1 MNGYLQNLLLLL
13 RVPGCHYCL
22 KTETSSYY
30 LAVDTLNT
38 AVNDVSACCAVRELN
53 CLINYELSTLAVPYC
68 RYLVPGAGAV
78 WTWRQAGAPECTEW
92 WVAGGLC
99 WPGMGAG
106 LLISPLAGLSS
117 VQVPVLHRGHHTISW
132 APAAKIII
140 GQ

>member
-1 MNGYLQNLLLLL
+1 MLY
-13 RVPGCHYCL
+13 
-22 KTETSSYY
+22 
-30 LAVDTLNT
+30 
-38 AVNDVSACCAVRELN
+38 
-53 CLINYELSTLAVPYC
+53 

-132 APAAKIII
+132 TPAACSQNNYRPIIHSV
-140 GQ
+140 GNT

>member
-1 MNGYLQNLLLLL
+1 MNRYLQNLLLLL
-13 RVPGCHYCL
+13 RVPGGHYCL
-22 KTETSSYY
+22 KTETSCYWTWT
-30 LAVDTLNT
+30 VDTRNT
-38 AVNDVSACCAVRELN
+38 AVNVSAGCAVRELN
-53 CLINYELSTLAVPYC
+53 CLINYELSTHAVPHC
-68 RYLVPGAGAV
+68 RYLVSGAGAV

-106 LLISPLAGLSS
+106 LLISPLAGLST

>member
-1 MNGYLQNLLLLL
+1 M
-13 RVPGCHYCL
+13 
-22 KTETSSYY
+22 
-30 LAVDTLNT
+30 DTRNT
-38 AVNDVSACCAVRELN
+38 AVNVSAGCAVSELN
-53 CLINYELSTLAVPYC
+53 CLINYELSTHAEPHC

-106 LLISPLAGLSS
+106 LLISPLAGLST

-132 APAAKIII
+132 TPAAKIII